1 MTPRAGI
8 SAAVGAG
15 EGLGRAA
22 ATRVL
27 PFVRLDGAA
36 RSAGESAVA
45 EEVPVGLVYN
55 GRPHAVM
62 LATPTDLEDFAVGF
76 TLAEAIV
83 AAAAE
88 IEGDPQVVRVAE
100 GIELQLVIPE
110 AAAERLDRRT
120 RRLVGRTGCGLCG
133 VEQIAQAVRLPDAPV
148 PEGTPVDPTALWRAA
163 AELEERQPVNRTTRA
178 VHAAAFASR
187 DGQLRCVREDV
198 GRHNA
203 LDKLIGALARAGE
216 PTAEGF
222 VVVTSRASVEM
233 VQKAATAGVPLL
245 AAVSRPTA
253 LAVRVADV
261 TGVTLVGL
269 LRGNSANIYTHA
281 RRVLGG

>member
-1 MTPRAGI
+1 MTQH
-8 SAAVGAG
+8 
-15 EGLGRAA
+15 A
-22 ATRVL
+22 ATRLL
-27 PFVRLDGAA
+27 PFVRLDGTA

-62 LATPTDLEDFAVGF
+62 LATPADLEDFAVGF
-76 TLAEAIV
+76 TLAEGIV

-88 IEGDPQVVRVAE
+88 IEGEPQVVRVSE
-100 GIELQLVIPE
+100 GIELQVVIPE

-148 PEGTPVDPTALWRAA
+148 PQGAPVDPAALWRAA
-163 AELEERQPVNRTTRA
+163 AELEEQQPVNRATRA
-178 VHAAAFASR
+178 VHAAAFATR
-187 DGQLRCVREDV
+187 DGHLVLVREDV

-203 LDKLIGALARAGE
+203 LDKLIGALARAGT
-216 PTAEGF
+216 PAAEGF

-269 LRGNSANIYTHA
+269 LRGSSANVYTHS